1 MEILAT
7 IIPSLISAGAT
18 LVVCL
23 ITTKAQHEKTVALIE
38 YKIDELTKR
47 VDKHNNVIER
57 TYILEQAKA
66 VQEEQLKVVNH
77 RISDLERMVDH
88 E

>member
-23 ITTKAQHEKTVALIE
+23 ITSKAQHEKTMALIE
-38 YKIDELTKR
+38 YKIDELTNR

-57 TYILEQAKA
+57 TYELE
-66 VQEEQLKVVNH
+66 
-77 RISDLERMVDH
+77 RISSLHEEKIKNLEKEVQL
-88 E
+88 